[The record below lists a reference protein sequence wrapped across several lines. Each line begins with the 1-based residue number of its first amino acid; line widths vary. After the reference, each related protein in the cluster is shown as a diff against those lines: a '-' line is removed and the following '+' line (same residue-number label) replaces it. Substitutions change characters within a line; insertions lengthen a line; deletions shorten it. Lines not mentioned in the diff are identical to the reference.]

1 MNRIVGQ
8 EVCYY
13 DPDITALLTH
23 VIDKIIIVVRGR
35 V

>member
-13 DPDITALLTH
+13 DPDITALLIH